1 MTVCACS
8 SPGAPVLP
16 GAEAVEAPDL
26 YVSASARDL
35 GSALRNGTEK
45 GLASGNFRSISRD

>member
-1 MTVCACS
+1 M
-8 SPGAPVLP
+8 LP

-35 GSALRNGTEK
+35 GNMLRNGTEK